1 MKKGDS
7 MSNYEL
13 KVGVIGVGAIGK
25 EHIKRINN
33 RTKGARVVGVYDIL
47 EEETKELAAEWGL
60 HFYNSGEELIAS
72 DDVNAILITS
82 VDETHAEYV
91 LKAIEHDKYVFCEK
105 PLAIDSDSCYEII
118 KAEAAKGRKLVQVG
132 FMRRYDKGYM
142 ELKNM
147 IDSHSYGDV
156 LMLHCAHRNPES
168 GENYIT
174 PMSIIQTA
182 VHEIDVL
189 RWLLQD
195 DYVSVESILPKKQ
208 TKMTHKDLHDP
219 QILVLETKSGVIIQ
233 LEIFVNCQF
242 GYDIKCE
249 VVCENGEIGLVDP
262 HYTYAKQ
269 NLAHQTPISPDWQ
282 SRFREAYD
290 TEFQLWVNGVLNGKL
305 EGPSSWDGYVASVI
319 TTAGTESTKR
329 GGKIKVSLSEKP
341 SIY

>member
-1 MKKGDS
+1 

-13 KVGVIGVGAIGK
+13 RVGVIGVGAIGK
-25 EHIKRINN
+25 EHIKRINEKI
-33 RTKGARVVGVYDIL
+33 KGARVVGIYDIL
-47 EEETKELAAEWGL
+47 EKETKKIAEKL
-60 HFYNSGEELIAS
+60 KIDFYNSGEELIAS
-72 DDVNAILITS
+72 DNVDAVLVTS
-82 VDETHAEYV
+82 TDETHADYV
-91 LKAIEHDKYVFCEK
+91 LKAIEYDKYVFCEK
-105 PLAIDSDSCYEII
+105 PLSIDSDSCYKIIEAEIAGG
-118 KAEAAKGRKLVQVG
+118 KKLVQVG
-132 FMRRYDKGYM
+132 FMRRYDKGYL
-142 ELKNM
+142 ELKNL
-147 IDSHSYGDV
+147 INSKTYGEV

-168 GENYIT
+168 GINYTT

-189 RWLLQD
+189 RWLLKD

-262 HYTYAKQ
+262 HYTYVKHNFA
-269 NLAHQTPISPDWQ
+269 NQTPISSNWQ
-282 SRFREAYD
+282 SRFKEAYN
-290 TEFQLWVNGVLNGKL
+290 TEFQLWVNGVLSGKL

-319 TTAGTESTKR
+319 TTAGTESTAK
-329 GGKIKVSLSEKP
+329 GKKIMINLQNKP
-341 SIY
+341 DIY